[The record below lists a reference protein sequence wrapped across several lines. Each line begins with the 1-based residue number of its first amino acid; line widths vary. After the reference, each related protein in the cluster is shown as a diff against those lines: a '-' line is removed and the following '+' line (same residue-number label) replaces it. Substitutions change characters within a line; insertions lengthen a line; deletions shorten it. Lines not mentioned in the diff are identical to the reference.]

1 MNWMHSCKRVAE
13 LLTLSLDEPLGWL
26 DRVRLKAH
34 LSMCGNCRNVQDQ
47 LQRIEAL
54 SADLF
59 SANTEFDEI
68 NLNAATAVKSGS
80 PAPPTTA
87 D

>member
-34 LSMCGNCRNVQDQ
+34 LSMCGNCRNVQEQ
-47 LQRIEAL
+47 LQGIEAL

-59 SANTEFDEI
+59 SADAELDEHD
-68 NLNAATAVKSGS
+68 LRSTTTVKSG
-80 PAPPTTA
+80 PPMPPTTA
-87 D
+87 N